1 MFHKVQVPAGIGLL
15 QNQMLQLI
23 LEMEQVR
30 WSRKIADRQLF
41 KLRWK
46 TNWRDQSNQLQDE
59 NGDDDDYDG
68 GDDDDNENGS
78 MMKVMMMTV
87 MTKTSSDDDDDDV
100 SVIRIINCQM
110 ILESAFMT
118 RWALFLLLVQL

>member
-1 MFHKVQVPAGIGLL
+1 MFHKVQVLAGIRLL
-15 QNQMLQLI
+15 EDQMLQLI
-23 LEMEQVR
+23 LEMEQVV

-68 GDDDDNENGS
+68 GDGGDDDDNENGL
-78 MMKVMMMTV
+78 M
-87 MTKTSSDDDDDDV
+87 
-100 SVIRIINCQM
+100 M
-110 ILESAFMT
+110 ILMSLM
-118 RWALFLLLVQL
+118 LLSMLLVALWLLGSWCSRWVKWGVMIENQ